1 MLQIPVVQNIVNII
15 IDHQRAIIG
24 PLALEQASR
33 VPGVKIAGGE
43 HVEVEAGIN
52 PQSLL
57 NQLVKQ
63 YENKVDIF
71 EFRADL
77 LDVEELNLSGKL
89 PEQTKKKMKLF
100 LELQKI
106 IQKQL

>member
-63 YENKVDIF
+63 YETLF
-71 EFRADL
+71 GLAS
-77 LDVEELNLSGKL
+77 VEVCKDAVKELKPTVSANDL
-89 PEQTKKKMKLF
+89 PEILR
-100 LELQKI
+100 
-106 IQKQL
+106 